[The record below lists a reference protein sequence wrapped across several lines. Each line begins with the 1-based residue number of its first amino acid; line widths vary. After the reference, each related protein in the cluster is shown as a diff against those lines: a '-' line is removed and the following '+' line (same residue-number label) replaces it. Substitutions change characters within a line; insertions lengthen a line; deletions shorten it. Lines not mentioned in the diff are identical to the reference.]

1 MTQTLLPLITHAV
14 TQFTAGTVTSCLE
27 RILGAPDG
35 DKFRA
40 AVLTHVLTI
49 CDDMIASHRRHE
61 KCVCLKQH
69 DSLQWQHNL
78 H

>member
-61 KCVCLKQH
+61 KCVCLTQ
-69 DSLQWQHNL
+69 Q
-78 H
+78 